1 MKIRYVIPA
10 LAALLAVPAVWGQT
24 STASM
29 RAADAPVA
37 AKIGTINMQA
47 AITGTSEGKQAA
59 AELQSQFAPRE
70 TELSNLQKQ
79 IEDLQ
84 TRVRTTQNT
93 ASEDEK
99 ARMQREYD
107 LMTRQY
113 QRKQQD
119 SQDDFQA
126 ARQDVIDRIGRK
138 LIDVVDKYS
147 KDNGYAVVLD
157 TSSQQTPVI
166 YGAPTVDVTQEV
178 IRLYDQA
185 YPLKAAATAPA
196 KPATPKPTAPK
207 PQQ

>member
-1 MKIRYVIPA
+1 MKIQYAIPA
-10 LAALLAVPAVWGQT
+10 LAALLAVPAAWGQ
-24 STASM
+24 ANAV

-37 AKIGTINMQA
+37 TKLGTINMQV

-70 TELSNLQKQ
+70 TELSNMQKQ

-84 TRVRTTQNT
+84 TRIRTTQNT
-93 ASEDEK
+93 ASDDEK

-107 LMTRQY
+107 TMTRQY

-126 ARQDVIDRIGRK
+126 ARQEVVDRIGRK
-138 LIDVVDKYS
+138 LIEVVDRYS
-147 KDNGYAVVLD
+147 KDQGYAVLLD

-178 IRLYDQA
+178 IRLYDQQ
-185 YPLKAAATAPA
+185 YPVKAASTTPA
-196 KPATPKPTAPK
+196 KPAAPKPTTPAK